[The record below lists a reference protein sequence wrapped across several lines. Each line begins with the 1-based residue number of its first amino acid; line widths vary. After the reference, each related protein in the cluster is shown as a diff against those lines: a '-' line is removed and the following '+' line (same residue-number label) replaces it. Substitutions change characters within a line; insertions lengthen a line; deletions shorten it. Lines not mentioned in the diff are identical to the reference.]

1 MRDRI
6 ERPLL
11 QATLLIGSALGA
23 GQLTGLFLPAHAQT
37 GSGLQQNKLEQEL
50 LRERLDRR
58 QRELQKPIPVT
69 QPGQAPVVEPAD
81 ADRTGP
87 ESSRCEPGL
96 FRVNR
101 ITLVDEDREVLA
113 LDCQTPG
120 EGFFPATLEPR
131 AREARRRPGGRSS
144 RSTCLTSTSKLCNQW
159 RELRQIQ
166 RRLMVVEGFD
176 DRPDPTSDP
185 PRRGPEPSISFAMA
199 EQPDKSGED
208 PVIRQLKAPLEPGLQ
223 RVRKRMIREIARNRA
238 LFLGKELSQDAL
250 INVYQWLRE
259 TQDPTRKLPPGEASL
274 SPEQRWTRWL
284 EAQPDENRPALRSA
298 KVMTDAL
305 MQISLDALG
314 AEGYMGTARRPVL
327 NFAWGEL
334 RITRLSALL
343 SRFGEL
349 KPDTSESC
357 QRQERRQ
364 AVRASAAAPSPPPP
378 IPWDWARKAVA
389 GDLTTGSLFRVDKL
403 SSAVLKLN
411 ELGGVE
417 ADACV
422 QAGSAPGTSDVVLSL
437 KRKPV
442 VKADV
447 QLDNYVVRYTGP
459 YEIQGSLGLEGA
471 FRHGERIGF
480 NAGYSGNV
488 DWYGSRQLGMYA
500 NVPLTPGGLSV
511 VGAVNWAD
519 YRSLEQF
526 TADNYTGFYTSG
538 LLGLNQVLW
547 RRPRSGLSARLVGTL
562 NHYEDSVFNAITYDN
577 RTSAV
582 GRLSLLGDFQDQVF
596 GENSPSFNAA
606 QLTFSFG
613 ELSRANQFA
622 SYYPGDGGT
631 LGKAN
636 LSFNRLQTF
645 AGWPGFSLSLQG
657 QYQVAFSN
665 LNVAEELS
673 LGWPNGVRAY
683 PPGEVLGDTG
693 LVGQLTARY
702 ELLPDRRVDNDR
714 RRLAFKAFLDGGY
727 VWRWSNPFQ
736 STSTYYPGEL
746 GLWGPGLGV
755 EWGRDRDYSVS
766 IDVAWPLGQNRAR
779 LNGLDV
785 DGLNPD
791 ARVWVGVR
799 KWL

>member
-1 MRDRI
+1 MR
-6 ERPLL
+6 ERSELPLL
-11 QATLLIGSALGA
+11 QAALLISSAVGVS
-23 GQLTGLFLPAHAQT
+23 QLSGIFSPVHAQA
-37 GSGLQQNKLEQEL
+37 GSGLQQNKLEQQQ

-58 QRELQKPIPVT
+58 QQDLQKPVPIT
-69 QPGQAPVVEPAD
+69 EPGQVPLVVPGTAD
-81 ADRTGP
+81 PSRSDEA
-87 ESSRCEPGL
+87 RCEPGL

-101 ITLVDEDREVLA
+101 VTLVDDSQEVLA
-113 LDCQTPG
+113 LDCHAPG
-120 EGFFPATLEPR
+120 EGFFTTTHDPR
-131 AREARRRPGGRSS
+131 ARAARRRGGDRSS
-144 RSTCLTSTSKLCNQW
+144 RSSCLTSTSKICNQW

-166 RRLMVVEGFD
+166 RRLLLVEGLD
-176 DRPDPTSDP
+176 SRPDPEVS
-185 PRRGPEPSISFAMA
+185 PRRGGPDPSISFAVA
-199 EQPDKSGED
+199 EQAADPTAV
-208 PVIRQLKAPLEPGLQ
+208 PVIRQLQAPLPPGLQ
-223 RVRKRMIREIARNRA
+223 LVQKRIVQEISRNSE
-238 LFLGKELSQDAL
+238 LFLGRELSQEAVL
-250 INVYQWLRE
+250 LTYGWLRDAQKPATE
-259 TQDPTRKLPPGEASL
+259 GSAPLPLEERWQAWLL
-274 SPEQRWTRWL
+274 SQPE
-284 EAQPDENRPALRSA
+284 DERPALRNA
-298 KVMTDAL
+298 KGL
-305 MQISLDALG
+305 MDLLNQISLDALG
-314 AEGYMGTARRPVL
+314 SEGYLGKARLPII

-349 KPDTSESC
+349 KQDTSDACLPPEL
-357 QRQERRQ
+357 RQTAKTGSTKPTQ
-364 AVRASAAAPSPPPP
+364 PP
-378 IPWDWARKAVA
+378 IPWDWATKTVA
-389 GDLTTGSLFRVDKL
+389 GDLTPGTLFRVDKL

-411 ELGGVE
+411 ELGGVS
-417 ADACV
+417 ATACI
-422 QAGSAPGTSDVVLSL
+422 QAGSVAGTSDVLLSL
-437 KRKPV
+437 KRTPV

-471 FRHGERIGF
+471 FSHGERIGF
-480 NAGYSGNV
+480 TAGYSGNV
-488 DWYGSRQLGMYA
+488 DWYGSRQLGLYA

-511 VGAVNWAD
+511 VGGLNWAD
-519 YRSLEQF
+519 YRSLEQY
-526 TADNYTGFYTSG
+526 TQDNYTGFYTSG
-538 LLGLNQVLW
+538 LIGLNQVLW

-562 NHYEDSVFNAITYDN
+562 NHYEDSVFNTITYDN

-582 GRLSLLGDFQDQVF
+582 GRFSLLGDFQDRLLGQK
-596 GENSPSFNAA
+596 SPSYNAA

-613 ELSRANQFA
+613 ELSRAAEYA

-636 LSFNRLQTF
+636 LTFNRLQTF
-645 AGWPGFSLSLQG
+645 SGVPRLSLGIQG
-657 QYQVAFSN
+657 QFQVAFSN

-693 LVGQLTARY
+693 VVGQLTARY
-702 ELLPDRRVDNDR
+702 DLLPDRRNPADR

-736 STSTYYPGEL
+736 YGYYPGEL
-746 GLWGPGLGV
+746 GLWGPGVGL
-755 EWGRDRDYSVS
+755 EWGRDKDYSVS

-791 ARVWVGVR
+791 ARVWVGLR